1 MMRRNLILLA
11 LCQGL
16 FLTNNVLFMAVNGLV
31 GLTMAPM
38 GWLATLPIMAYVI
51 GGAASTG
58 LVAKTQKQLGRRKS
72 FELGIVVAIISAV
85 LCVLAVLFR
94 QFWLLVTATFVAGF
108 YQANGQ
114 LYRFAAAELATP
126 ELREKAVS
134 WVLAGGLLGAVAG
147 PNLASY
153 TKDLFDVEF
162 AGSYLS
168 LVFVGLLAFLLMH
181 RIRFYDQEEVDQKD
195 TSPTPGSLNAKSNTS
210 YAKPQ
215 PHQQSQQISQTK
227 ASDQLVSRSLREI
240 MRQPVFLI
248 SVLGA
253 SLGYGVMNLLMA
265 ATPLAMQICGMPF
278 SDAAFV
284 LEWHVIGMFAP
295 GFFTGHLIQ
304 RFGAARIMLTGVFLN
319 LVCIGIA
326 LSGTALHQFAI
337 ALFVLGVGWNF
348 LFTASTTFSLKAYNP
363 SERDKAQGAI
373 NFWVFFVMGLSSLG
387 SGALVTSQGW
397 QILNFISI
405 LPMLFLLLVF
415 SIYFIRNRSMP
426 T

>member
-16 FLTNNVLFMAVNGLV
+16 FLTNNVLFLAVNGLV

-38 GWLATLPIMAYVI
+38 GWLATLPIMAYVV

-58 LVAKTQKQLGRRKS
+58 LVAKTQKQLGRKRS
-72 FELGIVVAIISAV
+72 FELGIWVAIFSAALCVVAV
-85 LCVLAVLFR
+85 WYR
-94 QFWLLVTATFVAGF
+94 QFWLLVFATFVAGF

-114 LYRFAAAELATP
+114 LYRFAAAELASP
-126 ELREKAVS
+126 ELRDKAVS

-147 PNLASY
+147 PNLASH
-153 TKDLFDVEF
+153 TKDLFQVDF

-168 LVFVGLLAFLLMH
+168 LTLVGLLALLLMH
-181 RIRFYDQEEVDQKD
+181 RIQFSDD
-195 TSPTPGSLNAKSNTS
+195 AKSAKANQSADPATQQLKTQALTS
-210 YAKPQ
+210 DTTAMQEPINR
-215 PHQQSQQISQTK
+215 PL
-227 ASDQLVSRSLREI
+227 ADI
-240 MRQPVFLI
+240 MRQPVFLV

-253 SLGYGVMNLLMA
+253 SFGYGVMNLLMA
-265 ATPLAMQICGMPF
+265 ATPLAMQVCGMPF

-304 RFGAARIMLTGVFLN
+304 RFGAVRVMLTGVFLN

-326 LSGTALHQFAI
+326 LSGTELYQFTL

-348 LFTASTTFSLKAYNP
+348 LFTASTSFSLQAYHP
-363 SERDKAQGAI
+363 AERDKAQGAI

-397 QILNFISI
+397 QILNIVSV
-405 LPMLFLLLVF
+405 LPMMVLLVALL
-415 SIYFIRNRSMP
+415 IYFLKYRPQTAS
-426 T
+426 

>member
-1 MMRRNLILLA
+1 MRRNLILLA

-16 FLTNNVLFMAVNGLV
+16 FLTNNVLFLAVNGLV

-38 GWLATLPIMAYVI
+38 GWLATLPIMAYVV

-58 LVAKTQKQLGRRKS
+58 LVAKTQKQLGRKRS
-72 FELGIVVAIISAV
+72 FELGIWVAILSAALCVVAV
-85 LCVLAVLFR
+85 WYR
-94 QFWLLVTATFVAGF
+94 QFWLLVFATFVAGF

-114 LYRFAAAELATP
+114 LYRFAAAELASP
-126 ELREKAVS
+126 ELRDKAVS

-153 TKDLFDVEF
+153 TKDMFEVDF

-168 LVFVGLLAFLLMH
+168 LTLVGLLALLLMH
-181 RIRFYDQEEVDQKD
+181 RIQFSDD
-195 TSPTPGSLNAKSNTS
+195 AKS
-210 YAKPQ
+210 AKTQDATDPATQQ
-215 PHQQSQQISQTK
+215 PKAQGL
-227 ASDQLVSRSLREI
+227 ASDTTAKQEPINRPLADI
-240 MRQPVFLI
+240 MRQPVFLV

-253 SLGYGVMNLLMA
+253 SFGYGVMNLLMA
-265 ATPLAMQICGMPF
+265 ATPLAMQVCGMPF

-304 RFGAARIMLTGVFLN
+304 RFGAVRVMLAGVFLN

-326 LSGTALHQFAI
+326 LSGTELYQFTL

-348 LFTASTTFSLKAYNP
+348 LFTASTSFSLQAYHP
-363 SERDKAQGAI
+363 AERDKAQGAI

-397 QILNFISI
+397 QILNMVSV
-405 LPMLFLLLVF
+405 LPMMVLLIALL
-415 SIYFIRNRSMP
+415 IYFLKYRPQTAS
-426 T
+426 

>member
-16 FLTNNVLFMAVNGLV
+16 FLTNNVLFLAVNGLV

-38 GWLATLPIMAYVI
+38 GWLATLPIMAYVV

-58 LVAKTQKQLGRRKS
+58 LVAKTQKQLGRERS
-72 FELGIVVAIISAV
+72 FELGIWVAIFSAALCVVAV
-85 LCVLAVLFR
+85 WYR
-94 QFWLLVTATFVAGF
+94 QFWLLVFATFVAGF

-114 LYRFAAAELATP
+114 LYRFAAAELASP
-126 ELREKAVS
+126 ELRDKAVS

-153 TKDLFDVEF
+153 TKDLFEVDF

-168 LVFVGLLAFLLMH
+168 LTLVGLLALLLMH
-181 RIRFYDQEEVDQKD
+181 RIQFSDD
-195 TSPTPGSLNAKSNTS
+195 AKSAKTKGAADPATQQLRAQGLTS
-210 YAKPQ
+210 HTTDKQEPINRPLA
-215 PHQQSQQISQTK
+215 
-227 ASDQLVSRSLREI
+227 DI
-240 MRQPVFLI
+240 MRQPVFLV

-253 SLGYGVMNLLMA
+253 SFGYGVMNLLMA
-265 ATPLAMQICGMPF
+265 ATPLAMQVCGMPF

-304 RFGAARIMLTGVFLN
+304 RFGAVRVMLAGVFLN

-326 LSGTALHQFAI
+326 LSGTELYQFTL

-348 LFTASTTFSLKAYNP
+348 LFTASTSFSLQAYHP
-363 SERDKAQGAI
+363 AERDKAQGAI

-397 QILNFISI
+397 QILNMVSV
-405 LPMLFLLLVF
+405 LPMMVLLIALL
-415 SIYFIRNRSMP
+415 IYFLKYRPQTAS
-426 T
+426 

>member
-1 MMRRNLILLA
+1 MRRNLILLA

-16 FLTNNVLFMAVNGLV
+16 FLTNNVLFLAVNGLV

-38 GWLATLPIMAYVI
+38 GWLATLPIMAYVV

-58 LVAKTQKQLGRRKS
+58 LVAKTQKQLGRKRS
-72 FELGIVVAIISAV
+72 FELGIWVAIFSAALCVVAV
-85 LCVLAVLFR
+85 WYR
-94 QFWLLVTATFVAGF
+94 QFWLLVFATFVAGF

-114 LYRFAAAELATP
+114 LYRFAAAELASP
-126 ELREKAVS
+126 ELRDKAVS

-147 PNLASY
+147 PNLASH
-153 TKDLFDVEF
+153 TKDLFEVDF

-168 LVFVGLLAFLLMH
+168 LTLVGLLALLLMH
-181 RIRFYDQEEVDQKD
+181 RIQFSDD
-195 TSPTPGSLNAKSNTS
+195 AKSAKTKGAADPATQQLRAQGLTS
-210 YAKPQ
+210 HTTDKQEPINRPLA
-215 PHQQSQQISQTK
+215 
-227 ASDQLVSRSLREI
+227 DI
-240 MRQPVFLI
+240 MRQPVFLV

-253 SLGYGVMNLLMA
+253 SFGYGVMNLLMA
-265 ATPLAMQICGMPF
+265 ATPLAMQVCGMPF

-304 RFGAARIMLTGVFLN
+304 RFGAVRVMLTGVFLN

-326 LSGTALHQFAI
+326 LSGTELYQFTL

-348 LFTASTTFSLKAYNP
+348 LFTASTSFSLQAYHP
-363 SERDKAQGAI
+363 AERDKAQGAI

-397 QILNFISI
+397 QILNIVSV
-405 LPMLFLLLVF
+405 LPMMVLLVALL
-415 SIYFIRNRSMP
+415 IYFLKYRPQTAS
-426 T
+426 

>member
-1 MMRRNLILLA
+1 MRRNLILLA

-16 FLTNNVLFMAVNGLV
+16 FLTNNVLFLAVNGLV

-38 GWLATLPIMAYVI
+38 GWLATLPIMAYVV

-58 LVAKTQKQLGRRKS
+58 LVAKTQKQLGRKRS
-72 FELGIVVAIISAV
+72 FELGIWVAILSAALCVVAV
-85 LCVLAVLFR
+85 WYR
-94 QFWLLVTATFVAGF
+94 QFWLLVFATFVAGF

-114 LYRFAAAELATP
+114 LYRFAAAELASP
-126 ELREKAVS
+126 ELRDKAVS

-153 TKDLFDVEF
+153 TKDMFEVDF

-168 LVFVGLLAFLLMH
+168 LTLVGLLALLLMH
-181 RIRFYDQEEVDQKD
+181 RIQFSDD
-195 TSPTPGSLNAKSNTS
+195 AKS
-210 YAKPQ
+210 AKTQDATDPATQQ
-215 PHQQSQQISQTK
+215 PKAQGL
-227 ASDQLVSRSLREI
+227 ASDTTAKQEPINRPLADI
-240 MRQPVFLI
+240 MRQPVFLV

-253 SLGYGVMNLLMA
+253 SFGYGVMNLLMA
-265 ATPLAMQICGMPF
+265 ATPLAMQVCGMPF

-304 RFGAARIMLTGVFLN
+304 RFGAVRVMLAGVFLN

-326 LSGTALHQFAI
+326 LSGTELYQFTL

-348 LFTASTTFSLKAYNP
+348 LFTASTSFSLQAYHP
-363 SERDKAQGAI
+363 AERDKAQGAI

-397 QILNFISI
+397 QILNMVSV
-405 LPMLFLLLVF
+405 LPMMVLLIALL
-415 SIYFIRNRSMP
+415 IYFLKYKPQTAS
-426 T
+426 

>member
-16 FLTNNVLFMAVNGLV
+16 FLTNNVLFLAVNGLV

-38 GWLATLPIMAYVI
+38 GWLATLPIMAYVV

-58 LVAKTQKQLGRRKS
+58 LVAKTQKQLGRKRS
-72 FELGIVVAIISAV
+72 FELGIWVAIFSAALCVVAV
-85 LCVLAVLFR
+85 WYR
-94 QFWLLVTATFVAGF
+94 QFWLLVFATFMAGF

-114 LYRFAAAELATP
+114 LYRFAAAELASP
-126 ELREKAVS
+126 ELRDKAVS

-147 PNLASY
+147 PNLASH
-153 TKDLFDVEF
+153 TKDLFEVDF

-168 LVFVGLLAFLLMH
+168 LTLVGLLALLLMH
-181 RIRFYDQEEVDQKD
+181 RIQFSDD
-195 TSPTPGSLNAKSNTS
+195 AKSAKTKGAADPATQQLRAQGLTS
-210 YAKPQ
+210 HTTDKQEPINRPLA
-215 PHQQSQQISQTK
+215 
-227 ASDQLVSRSLREI
+227 DI
-240 MRQPVFLI
+240 MRQPVFLV

-253 SLGYGVMNLLMA
+253 SFGYGVMNLLMA
-265 ATPLAMQICGMPF
+265 ATPLAMQVCGMPF

-304 RFGAARIMLTGVFLN
+304 RFGAVRVMLTGVFLN

-326 LSGTALHQFAI
+326 LSGTELYQFTL

-348 LFTASTTFSLKAYNP
+348 LFTASTSFSLQAYHP
-363 SERDKAQGAI
+363 AERDKAQGAI

-397 QILNFISI
+397 QVLNIVSV
-405 LPMLFLLLVF
+405 LPMMVLLVALL
-415 SIYFIRNRSMP
+415 IYFLKYRPQTAS
-426 T
+426 

>member
-16 FLTNNVLFMAVNGLV
+16 FLTNNVLFLAVNGLV

-38 GWLATLPIMAYVI
+38 GWLATLPIMAYVV

-58 LVAKTQKQLGRRKS
+58 LVAKTQKQLGRKRS
-72 FELGIVVAIISAV
+72 FELGIWVAIFSAALCVVAV
-85 LCVLAVLFR
+85 WYR
-94 QFWLLVTATFVAGF
+94 QFWLLVFATFVAGF

-114 LYRFAAAELATP
+114 LYRFAAAELASP
-126 ELREKAVS
+126 ELRDKAVS

-153 TKDLFDVEF
+153 TKDLFEVDF

-168 LVFVGLLAFLLMH
+168 LTLVGLLALLLMH
-181 RIRFYDQEEVDQKD
+181 RIQFSDDAESAKTKGAADPATQQLRAQGLTSHTTDKQEPINRPLAD
-195 TSPTPGSLNAKSNTS
+195 
-210 YAKPQ
+210 
-215 PHQQSQQISQTK
+215 
-227 ASDQLVSRSLREI
+227 I
-240 MRQPVFLI
+240 MRQPVFLV

-253 SLGYGVMNLLMA
+253 SFGYGVMNLLMA
-265 ATPLAMQICGMPF
+265 ATPLAMQVCGMPF

-304 RFGAARIMLTGVFLN
+304 RFGAVRVMLAGVFLN

-326 LSGTALHQFAI
+326 LSGTELYQFTL

-348 LFTASTTFSLKAYNP
+348 LFTASTSFSLQAYHP
-363 SERDKAQGAI
+363 AERDKAQGAI

-397 QILNFISI
+397 QILNMVSV
-405 LPMLFLLLVF
+405 LPMMVLLIALL
-415 SIYFIRNRSMP
+415 IYFLKYRPQTAS
-426 T
+426 

>member
-38 GWLATLPIMAYVI
+38 GWLATLPIMAYVV

-58 LVAKTQKQLGRRKS
+58 LVAKTQKQLGRKRS
-72 FELGIVVAIISAV
+72 FELGIGVAIFSALLCVVAV
-85 LCVLAVLFR
+85 WFR
-94 QFWLLVTATFVAGF
+94 QFWLLVFATFVAGF

-114 LYRFAAAELATP
+114 LYRFAAAELASP
-126 ELREKAVS
+126 ELRDKAVS

-153 TKDLFDVEF
+153 TKDFFEVDF

-168 LVFVGLLAFLLMH
+168 LTFVGLLALLLMH
-181 RIRFYDQEEVDQKD
+181 RIQFSDD
-195 TSPTPGSLNAKSNTS
+195 TRTSKNAKPADASTQATEARSQASETTS
-210 YAKPQ
+210 IQQ
-215 PHQQSQQISQTK
+215 PIN
-227 ASDQLVSRSLREI
+227 RSIGEI
-240 MRQPVFLI
+240 MRQPVFLV

-253 SLGYGVMNLLMA
+253 SFGYGVMNLLMA
-265 ATPLAMQICGMPF
+265 ATPLAMQVCGMPF

-304 RFGAARIMLTGVFLN
+304 RFGAVKIMLTGVFLN

-326 LSGTALHQFAI
+326 LSGTELYQFTL

-348 LFTASTTFSLKAYNP
+348 LFTASTTFSLQAYHP
-363 SERDKAQGAI
+363 AERDKAQGAI
-373 NFWVFFVMGLSSLG
+373 NFWVFFVMGFSSLG
-387 SGALVTSQGW
+387 SGALVTAQGW
-397 QILNFISI
+397 QILNMVSV
-405 LPMLFLLLVF
+405 LPMLILLLALLLYF
-415 SIYFIRNRSMP
+415 SQAKVNAASTR
-426 T
+426 

>member
-1 MMRRNLILLA
+1 MRRNLILLA

-16 FLTNNVLFMAVNGLV
+16 FLTNNVLFLAVNGLV

-38 GWLATLPIMAYVI
+38 GWLATLPIMAYVV

-58 LVAKTQKQLGRRKS
+58 LVAKTQKQLGRKRS
-72 FELGIVVAIISAV
+72 FELGIWVAIFSAALCVVAV
-85 LCVLAVLFR
+85 WYR
-94 QFWLLVTATFVAGF
+94 QFWLLVFATFVAGF

-114 LYRFAAAELATP
+114 LYRFAAAELASP
-126 ELREKAVS
+126 ELRDKAVS

-153 TKDLFDVEF
+153 TKDLFEVDF

-168 LVFVGLLAFLLMH
+168 LTLVGLLALLLMH
-181 RIRFYDQEEVDQKD
+181 RIQFSDD
-195 TSPTPGSLNAKSNTS
+195 AKSAKTKGAADPATQQLRAQGLTS
-210 YAKPQ
+210 HTTDKQEPINRPLA
-215 PHQQSQQISQTK
+215 
-227 ASDQLVSRSLREI
+227 DI
-240 MRQPVFLI
+240 MRQPVFLV

-253 SLGYGVMNLLMA
+253 SFGYGVMNLLMA
-265 ATPLAMQICGMPF
+265 ATPLAMQVCGMPF

-304 RFGAARIMLTGVFLN
+304 RFGAVRVMLTGVFLN

-326 LSGTALHQFAI
+326 LSGTELYQFTL

-348 LFTASTTFSLKAYNP
+348 LFTASTSFSLQAYHP
-363 SERDKAQGAI
+363 AERDKAQGAI

-397 QILNFISI
+397 QILNIVSV
-405 LPMLFLLLVF
+405 LPMMVLLVALL
-415 SIYFIRNRSMP
+415 IYFLKYRPQTAS
-426 T
+426 